1 MRSFLAWFVA
11 IGMVGAALAGCGGSS
26 GTALGPGANPNGQ
39 AGGPPINN
47 STIQLR
53 VLNGTPDFG
62 PIDVYV
68 DGTRVWQNVKYGTF
82 GTTGA
87 VTNAPFFVSTFQP
100 TQHNIAVVAAGATLS
115 TATTQATATTSA
127 SMNRTTIVVADKVF
141 GTLTT
146 PALVALAFAEP
157 TLAAPLNSV
166 NVVLHH
172 AAPSGAA
179 GTIAYGS
186 LAATPSSGSP
196 GGVLIIPTF
205 IGNLTFANPPNCATP
220 GVAHVG
226 TSCALLP
233 FVNSGG
239 SPIGYYVANT
249 GTANQTNPLACFAPG
264 GPPSNQPNVPPC
276 AVSQF
281 LQPQGAYPTPPPPAP
296 GGTSPPADAANTLP
310 ATDTAIDPNNL
321 SIYAIDVPP
330 PTGQT
335 IPGVGLIGVFDP
347 NSI

>member
-1 MRSFLAWFVA
+1 MRSLVAWFVA

-26 GTALGPGANPNGQ
+26 GTPLGPGSNPNGG

-47 STIQLR
+47 STFQLR

-87 VTNAPFFVSTFQP
+87 VTNAPFYVTTFQP
-100 TQHNIAVVAAGATLS
+100 TAHNVAVVAAGATLS
-115 TATTQATATTSA
+115 TATTQATATTSLA
-127 SMNRTTIVVADKVF
+127 MGRTTIVVADKVF
-141 GTLTT
+141 GVLTT

-157 TLAAPLNSV
+157 TLVAPATSV

-172 AAPSGAA
+172 SAPSGAA
-179 GTIAYGS
+179 GTIAFGS
-186 LAATPSSGSP
+186 LSSSAS
-196 GGVLIIPTF
+196 GGLNVPTF
-205 IGNLTFANPPNCATP
+205 IGNLTFANPPNCAIP
-220 GVAHVG
+220 GAQKVG
-226 TSCALLP
+226 TTCALLP
-233 FVNSGG
+233 FVNSG
-239 SPIGYYVANT
+239 PNAIGYYVANT
-249 GTANQTNPLACFAPG
+249 GTANQTVPLACFAPG
-264 GPPSNQPNVPPC
+264 GPPPTQPNTPPC
-276 AVSQF
+276 AISQF
-281 LQPQGAYPTPPPPAP
+281 LQAQGAYPTPPPPAP

-310 ATDTAIDPNNL
+310 ATDTSIDPNNL
-321 SIYAIDVPP
+321 SIYAVDVPP

-347 NSI
+347 NTN